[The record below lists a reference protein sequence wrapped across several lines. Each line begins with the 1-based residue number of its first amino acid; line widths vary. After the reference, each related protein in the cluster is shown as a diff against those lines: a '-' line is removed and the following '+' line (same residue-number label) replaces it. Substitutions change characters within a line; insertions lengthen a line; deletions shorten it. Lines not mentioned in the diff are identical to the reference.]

1 MIYNKRNDS
10 LVIKIND
17 VSYEISNEYDNAIY
31 TGCGLI
37 RVFKGGKWG
46 LINLMGETVC
56 EAKYDLIRMF
66 DGPYAIVGILNEEVP
81 ISKYVKASLSSEK
94 IDNSSRI
101 CFRGE
106 DTLGLI
112 DTRGNEI
119 LSLKYSLIEKWK
131 NGYYYVRE
139 KDTRDKILLSSH
151 LGVVVRVKSELS
163 LSYFNDEYFIVE
175 ESGFPPKK
183 GLYDYSGKVIIP
195 EKTFADIR
203 MSEFGYFI
211 IIFIP
216 KCEKEYGVFNGSVG
230 FADQFGNIIYK
241 TEGIEINE
249 SPMSGLFW
257 VKRLEPFG
265 CGTFYNCININGVEL
280 FEWEYNEIKLLSNSL
295 FAVRKDKHWGC
306 IDINRNII
314 TNLLYTKI
322 KDFDGIYSEIYLDDD
337 TVANRI
343 DKHGVVYVKKE
354 EKYLPIPTS
363 YYWGTEYVNGFC
375 VVRDK
380 NTRRLGLIDEEGK
393 EVLLPA
399 FSKIVVYNNGRII
412 GKMKPNSI
420 GFYDY
425 TGRCILPPMCS
436 YIEFINP
443 EKLRVGWN
451 LKHMTSW
458 KNGKCIP
465 GNRQLASVES
475 GYLYDINKR
484 SALCNLEGKI
494 LQENQFILVGKFE
507 KNYASSASRFEI
519 IDNSAKVRGIGVI
532 DIDGNTVISPE
543 YDNIVVQDNNYAKVW
558 KGKTFGIA
566 NLITGKV
573 TMFDDVEVKH
583 TWCISNSG
591 CVSYSNDAVYDR
603 REDFWKGRTYGLLC
617 ENGNHIEPG
626 IYGATNPLG
635 NGLVRVTDPK
645 SKLHGILDKNG
656 KELLPAIYKEISTF
670 RNGTALICL
679 GGEADKLNKTKIVGG
694 KWGIIDENCNFVVDC
709 SCEKEQLLPKVDFP
723 FELKIIIKEPR
734 IILSE
739 MIKSTP
745 IVQYRSSDESYDD
758 DMYDVSNSRFGG
770 YNGYSDDD
778 IYEAFDGDPSMTW
791 NVD

>member
-1 MIYNKRNDS
+1 MYNKNKGS

-17 VSYEISNEYDNAIY
+17 VSYEVSNEYDNAIY
-31 TGCGLI
+31 AGCGLI
-37 RVFKGGKWG
+37 RVSKEGKWG
-46 LINLMGETVC
+46 LINLMGEAVC
-56 EAKYDLIRMF
+56 EAKYDIIRKF
-66 DGPYAIVGILNEEVP
+66 DGPYAMVGILNQEVP
-81 ISKYVKASLSSEK
+81 ISENVKASLRTEK

-101 CFRGE
+101 CFRSG
-106 DTLGLI
+106 DSLGLI
-112 DTRGNEI
+112 DTNGNEI
-119 LSLKYSLIEKWK
+119 LPLNYSLLEKWG
-131 NGYYYVRE
+131 NGCYYVEE
-139 KDTRDKILLSSH
+139 KGTGDYILLSSR
-151 LGVVVRVKSELS
+151 LGVIARFSSKFKLE
-163 LSYFNDEYFIVE
+163 YFSDEYFIVNE
-175 ESGFPPKK
+175 LGEYPGK
-183 GLYDYSGKVIIP
+183 GLYDYAGNEIFAAKTFYDIQISGSGLFILTFFPEENRLDGKV
-195 EKTFADIR
+195 
-203 MSEFGYFI
+203 
-211 IIFIP
+211 
-216 KCEKEYGVFNGSVG
+216 GV
-230 FADQFGNIIYK
+230 ADQFGNIIYQ
-241 TEGIEINE
+241 TRGVGIYENPE
-249 SPMSGLFW
+249 LGLFW
-257 VKRLEPFG
+257 VERFDP
-265 CGTFYNCININGVEL
+265 CGYGFIYNCININGKEL
-280 FEWEYNEIKLLSNSL
+280 FEWEYNEINLQSNGL
-295 FAVRKDKHWGC
+295 FAVRAGKHWGC
-306 IDINRNII
+306 IDINGNII
-314 TNLLYTKI
+314 TNLLYTSI
-322 KDFDGIYSEIYLDDD
+322 KNFDGVYSEIYLDDD

-343 DKHGVVYVKKE
+343 DKQGVVYVKKA
-354 EKYLPIPTS
+354 EKYVPIPTS
-363 YYWGTEYVNGFC
+363 YYWGSEYVNGFC
-375 VVRDK
+375 LVRDK
-380 NTRRLGLIDEEGK
+380 KTQKLAVINEDG
-393 EVLLPA
+393 EVVLPPA

-412 GKMKPNSI
+412 GKVKPKSI
-420 GFYDY
+420 GLYGY
-425 TGRCILPPMCS
+425 TGRCIIPPTCS

-458 KNGKCIP
+458 KNGNCIP
-465 GNRQLASVES
+465 GNKQLASVES

-532 DIDGNTVISPE
+532 DIDGNTVILPE

-558 KGKTFGIA
+558 KDKTFGIA

-573 TMFDDVEVKH
+573 TMFEDVEVKH
-583 TWCISNSG
+583 TWRISNSG

-626 IYGATNPLG
+626 IYGATNPLR
-635 NGLVRVTDPK
+635 NGLVHVTDPK
-645 SKLHGILDKNG
+645 SKLHGILDTNG
-656 KELLPAIYKEISTF
+656 KELLPAIYKEISAF

-679 GGEADKLNKTKIVGG
+679 GGEVDKLDKTKIVGG

-723 FELKIIIKEPR
+723 FESKSIIKEPQ

-739 MIKSTP
+739 MIKPTP